1 MKRWLPS
8 IEVQGS
14 CIGASD
20 YEAEGH
26 VIVIRWGK
34 FIVELGFL
42 KVDRIYDGSDPHAR

>member
-42 KVDRIYDGSDPHAR
+42 KVDRIYAEEPSDAR